1 MYIHKFS
8 EINILNVTFRL
19 SKFLFFM
26 TNMLK
31 AFSSPSSSPS
41 PPPPFFFFKAINDT
55 PNKQCNKTRS
65 IRAKKKLILI
75 EVYCTLE
82 TGRKSCCAG
91 AVCHQSKEVCSLAAH
106 LRKMCILLVTTTSK
120 SCSTRGIYLAI
131 FQ

>member
-1 MYIHKFS
+1 MLHFDYLSFFFS
-8 EINILNVTFRL
+8 WQICW
-19 SKFLFFM
+19 K
-26 TNMLK
+26 
-31 AFSSPSSSPS
+31 PSLPLH
-41 PPPPFFFFKAINDT
+41 PPLPHLLLFFFKAINDT

-131 FQ
+131 FQEMIKWHLGHRR